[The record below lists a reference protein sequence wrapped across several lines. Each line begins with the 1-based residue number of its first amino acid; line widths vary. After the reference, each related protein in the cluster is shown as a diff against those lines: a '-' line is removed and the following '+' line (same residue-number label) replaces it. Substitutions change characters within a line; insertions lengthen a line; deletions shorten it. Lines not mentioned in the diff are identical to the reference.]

1 MAWTSYLEP
10 DDFFQLT
17 HPVALTYDD
26 ISLATHYSE
35 VLPKETN
42 LDVHLSE
49 TLSLHIPLISADM
62 DTVTESEMAIAMALQ
77 GGMGLIHYNME
88 EKAQIRSVARVKNHI
103 HGLIQEPIK
112 VSPEGYIADV
122 LDLIQRKNYGF
133 RTFPVVDDQNKLL
146 GLLTSRVVLERYK
159 GKKIIESMEPRSN
172 LHTIL
177 EEKISR
183 NPIAIADAY
192 FNEHVGVD
200 KLLVIDK
207 DDVLKGLFTLSDID
221 QIINEARISLKP
233 ARDSAFRLICGAAVP
248 MHRTPEG
255 ELNKPQILNHVNNLV
270 EEGVDA
276 IAISTAHGYSKM
288 VGEMAKLIHSA
299 FKILTIIAGNVTTG
313 EGVDF
318 LVKAGANIIKVG
330 QGPGSICTT
339 RMVAGVGIPQLTAL
353 YETSKAAKKLGVTIL
368 ADGGI
373 TKSGDIVKALTLGDA
388 VVLGSLLAGCREAPG
403 NIMEINGKIYK
414 QYRGMG
420 SLPAMKAG
428 SSVRYGHARE
438 DTYRKIAAEGIEA
451 LKEVSGNVDQTVMQL
466 IGGVQS
472 GMGYMGARNL
482 KELKAKAR
490 YVRVTPAGYREAA
503 PHDIIELKTLQG
515 KEE

>member
-10 DDFFQLT
+10 DEFFQLT
-17 HPVALTYDD
+17 HPTALTYDD

-42 LDVHLSE
+42 LDARLSE
-49 TLSLHIPLISADM
+49 TLNLHIPVISADM

-88 EKAQIRSVARVKNHI
+88 EKAQVRSVARVKNHI

-112 VSPEGYIADV
+112 VSPEGCIADV

-133 RTFPVVDDQNKLL
+133 RTFPVVDEQNKLL
-146 GLLTSRVVLERYK
+146 GLLTSRVVLDRYK
-159 GKKIIESMEPRSN
+159 AKKIIEAMEPRSN

-183 NPIAIADAY
+183 NPITVADAY
-192 FNEHVGVD
+192 FSEHIGVD

-207 DDVLKGLFTLSDID
+207 NDHLKGLFTLTDID
-221 QIINEARISLKP
+221 QIVNETRISLKP
-233 ARDSAFRLICGAAVP
+233 ARDSAFRLICGAAIP
-248 MHRTPEG
+248 IHRNPEG
-255 ELNKPQILNHVNNLV
+255 ELNKSQILNHVNKLV
-270 EEGVDA
+270 EEGIDA
-276 IAISTAHGYSKM
+276 VAISTAHGYSKM
-288 VGEMAKLIHSA
+288 IGEMVKLIRSA
-299 FKILTIIAGNVTTG
+299 FKNLTIIAGNVTSG
-313 EGVDF
+313 EGVEF
-318 LVKAGANIIKVG
+318 LVKAGANVIKTG

-353 YETSKAAKKLGVTIL
+353 YETSKAARKLGVTIL

-388 VVLGSLLAGCREAPG
+388 VVLGGLLAGCREAPG
-403 NIMEINGKIYK
+403 NIIEINGKLYK

-420 SLPAMKAG
+420 SLSAMKAG
-428 SSVRYGHARE
+428 SAARYGHIKE
-438 DTYRKIAAEGIEA
+438 DAYRKAAAEGIEA
-451 LKEVSGNVDQTVMQL
+451 LKEVSGNVDQIVTQL

-472 GMGYMGARNL
+472 GMGYVGARNL
-482 KELKAKAR
+482 KELKAKGR

-515 KEE
+515 KKD